1 MALRAEPKPN
11 EAACAWEQV
20 AAGDGEARDDVSA
33 AKDSHAKVPAADRL
47 GDVAA
52 ICDRKLERP

>member
-11 EAACAWEQV
+11 EATRAWEQV
-20 AAGDGEARDDVSA
+20 AAGDGETRDNVSTVEDSD
-33 AKDSHAKVPAADRL
+33 AKAPAADRL

-52 ICDRKLERP
+52 VCDRDLE